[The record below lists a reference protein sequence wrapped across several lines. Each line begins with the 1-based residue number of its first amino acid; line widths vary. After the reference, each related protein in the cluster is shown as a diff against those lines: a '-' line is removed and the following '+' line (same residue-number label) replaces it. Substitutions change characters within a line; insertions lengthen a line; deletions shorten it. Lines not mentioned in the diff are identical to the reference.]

1 MGFFKHMLGNLMGGH
16 HGGSRHGGYGGNPG
30 YPQDSSPAITCLKCG
45 SANTA
50 EARFCQQCGA
60 SLLPA
65 KCAGC
70 GAELAAG
77 AKFCGQCGKPSSLMQ
92 KSSHVRTMLP
102 YASVVS
108 GGKNKN
114 AWTR

>member
-16 HGGSRHGGYGGNPG
+16 HGSYRGGHHGGHGYGGYPG
-30 YPQDSSPAITCLKCG
+30 YPQGGGPGGGNPCPQCG

-77 AKFCGQCGKPSSLMQ
+77 AKFCGQCGKPRQ
-92 KSSHVRTMLP
+92 
-102 YASVVS
+102 
-108 GGKNKN
+108 
-114 AWTR
+114 